1 LWQEPA
7 VRKSLST
14 LLSRTDLKRLDSIF
28 AAEKQIVKIGRFIV
42 VEQCMPHNCP
52 NAHAMVILDTE
63 DRRLWVGFY
72 ERNVGLVSTRWYGWD
87 DYSLLPSP
95 ILERFRRGH
104 AAD

>member
-1 LWQEPA
+1 
-7 VRKSLST
+7 
-14 LLSRTDLKRLDSIF
+14 
-28 AAEKQIVKIGRFIV
+28 
-42 VEQCMPHNCP
+42 
-52 NAHAMVILDTE
+52 MVILDTE